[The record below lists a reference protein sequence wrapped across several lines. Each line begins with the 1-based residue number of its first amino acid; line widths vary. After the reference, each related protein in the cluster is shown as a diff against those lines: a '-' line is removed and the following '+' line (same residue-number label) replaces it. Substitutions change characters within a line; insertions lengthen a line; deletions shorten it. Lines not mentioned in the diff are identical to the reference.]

1 MMSVFASRLKNLR
14 KLNRLRQEDLANLC
28 KISYS
33 TYRRYETDLG
43 EPPLS
48 TAVTM
53 ATVLGVSLDYLTGRT
68 DCPTPGAPPSPTPCE
83 AEITLNKIRQ
93 LLETTGKNRI

>member
-1 MMSVFASRLKNLR
+1 MSVFTSRLRNLR

-28 KISYS
+28 KIPYS
-33 TYRRYETDLG
+33 TYRRYETDMG

-53 ATVLGVSLDYLTGRT
+53 ANVLGVSLDYLVGRT
-68 DCPTPGAPPSPTPCE
+68 DSPTPGAPPVPPPCK
-83 AEITLNKIRQ
+83 AEITLNKIRE
-93 LLETTGKNRI
+93 LLEAAEKDSV